1 MPSGFWKHR
10 RCFIGSKDDIDFSKM
25 AGLSE
30 VSRLT
35 EDVYWEV
42 DMKAEVVAPVMPVVP
57 AALVVL
63 AGATQ
68 VLDSEAATGGT
79 TAIAVVRRRLEIPA
93 GDKGYPLRA
102 LRCFSSFRTGTIVL
116 S

>member
-42 DMKAEVVAPVMPVVP
+42 DMKAEASQQ
-57 AALVVL
+57 
-63 AGATQ
+63 G
-68 VLDSEAATGGT
+68 
-79 TAIAVVRRRLEIPA
+79 R
-93 GDKGYPLRA
+93 Y
-102 LRCFSSFRTGTIVL
+102 FF
-116 S
+116 

>member
-10 RCFIGSKDDIDFSKM
+10 RCFIVSKDDIDFSKM

-42 DMKAEVVAPVMPVVP
+42 DMKAEASQQ
-57 AALVVL
+57 
-63 AGATQ
+63 G
-68 VLDSEAATGGT
+68 
-79 TAIAVVRRRLEIPA
+79 R
-93 GDKGYPLRA
+93 Y
-102 LRCFSSFRTGTIVL
+102 FF
-116 S
+116 

>member
-1 MPSGFWKHR
+1 MRLHLVAVAVAV
-10 RCFIGSKDDIDFSKM
+10 DLAA
-25 AGLSE
+25 AGMFLPRDEEAVVE
-30 VSRLT
+30 VAPTKTVAVAS
-35 EDVYWEV
+35 VEV

-93 GDKGYPLRA
+93 GDKGYPLRV
-102 LRCFSSFRTGTIVL
+102 LRFFSSFRTGT
-116 S
+116 

>member
-1 MPSGFWKHR
+1 MRLQLVAVAVDLAVASMFLPQ
-10 RCFIGSKDDIDFSKM
+10 DEE
-25 AGLSE
+25 AVVE
-30 VSRLT
+30 VAPTKTVAVAS
-35 EDVYWEV
+35 VEV
-42 DMKAEVVAPVMPVVP
+42 DMKAEVVAPVVP

-79 TAIAVVRRRLEIPA
+79 TAVAAVRRRLEIPA

-102 LRCFSSFRTGTIVL
+102 LRCFSSFRTGTYL
-116 S
+116 AR

>member
-1 MPSGFWKHR
+1 MRLHLVAVAV
-10 RCFIGSKDDIDFSKM
+10 DLAA
-25 AGLSE
+25 AGMFLPRDEEAVVE
-30 VSRLT
+30 VAPTKTVAVAS
-35 EDVYWEV
+35 VEV
-42 DMKAEVVAPVMPVVP
+42 DMKAEVVAPVMP

-102 LRCFSSFRTGTIVL
+102 LRCFSSFRTGT
-116 S
+116 